1 MIERTRSIQYK
12 HWLNDLDLCIHLMGT
27 NDFTQTLWGHLS
39 DFDILYT
46 EKHSKRYICWV
57 VNRYVLIIFPNVLL
71 AAFLCTH
78 IVGTSIIH
86 TLWGHF
92 INTRYGD
99 INDTHFIGTFIMHT
113 LWGLQL
119 HTHCGD
125 ILCTHV
131 MGTLST
137 F

>member
-1 MIERTRSIQYK
+1 M
-12 HWLNDLDLCIHLMGT
+12 
-27 NDFTQTLWGHLS
+27 
-39 DFDILYT
+39 
-46 EKHSKRYICWV
+46 

-99 INDTHFIGTFIMHT
+99 INDTHFIGTYAYIAGTSITHT
-113 LWGLQL
+113 LWG
-119 HTHCGD
+119 HFMYTRYGD
-125 ILCTHV
+125 IEHILWGHPLCTSCEDFNYTKTMV
-131 MGTLST
+131 I
-137 F
+137 